1 MDRREKMDTVISLF
15 RKRYFSGIRKH
26 PNNYNKD
33 PYRVLISTILSQRT
47 REENTA
53 KAADALFSRIK
64 TPSDLL
70 KLDEKTIQKLIR
82 PSGFY
87 RQKAKTIRKVSEV
100 LLNDF
105 NGKVPSERELLVSLP
120 GVGLKTA
127 DVVLNHSFGQPV
139 IAVDVHVNVCS
150 KRIGLVS
157 EKADYE
163 ETRKA
168 LEKLTPLKDRDLVNL
183 GFVFFG
189 REICLTAHPKCPIC
203 PLKKICKYYKSL

>member
-1 MDRREKMDTVISLF
+1 MRKVIDLF
-15 RKRYFSGIRKH
+15 KKRYFKDIKKH

-33 PYRVLISTILSQRT
+33 PFRVLISTILSQRT

-53 KAADALFSRIK
+53 KASEALFSKIK
-64 TPSDLL
+64 TPEELL
-70 KLDEKTIQKLIR
+70 KLDDRPIEKLIK

-87 RQKAKTIRKVSEV
+87 RQKTLTIKKVSKV
-100 LLNDF
+100 LLENF
-105 NGKVPSERELLVSLP
+105 NGKVPSKRKELISLP

-127 DVVLNHSFGQPV
+127 DVVLSHGFGEPV

-150 KRIGLVS
+150 KRLGLVN

-163 ETRKA
+163 TTRKT
-168 LEKLTPLKDRDLVNL
+168 LEELTPIKDRYIVNL

-189 REICLTAHPKCPIC
+189 REICLTAYPKCKVC
-203 PLKKICKYYKSL
+203 HFNKFCEYYQKDGK